1 MILAAWTLALAV
13 ATPAPRAEDCA
24 LTDHRCKG
32 ARSERRAATAPTP
45 DQRALYLL
53 SAHRSYLF
61 LFEKTGDLHDLCTA
75 RRAFDASL
83 AVAGQSAEQR
93 ASTEELRAELV
104 AHERR
109 YRPRCTHPRPRRAD
123 KRDAPRVAA
132 RATPARPDLPPADP
146 PPPRTDLRPAGPTA
160 QNASS
165 PAPTVPAPSLAARPP
180 LPANRPPPARVDD
193 PRTGRGLLIAGGV
206 TLGVGV
212 AFTVAAAVLGHRMS
226 ETRRTYYALYDAL
239 PPLARPEEE
248 ARGEALLADYRALLN
263 PTIALAISGGA
274 AVVVAAVLTGV
285 GGRRMTR
292 TTSRATVALL
302 PGGLAFRARF

>member
-13 ATPAPRAEDCA
+13 ATPAPQAEDCA

-61 LFEKTGDLHDLCTA
+61 LFEKTGDLLDLCTA

-132 RATPARPDLPPADP
+132 RATPTRPDLPPADL
-146 PPPRTDLRPAGPTA
+146 PPPRTDLRPAGPAA
-160 QNASS
+160 QNASP

-180 LPANRPPPARVDD
+180 LPANRPPRIDD

-206 TLGVGV
+206 TFGVGV
-212 AFTVAAAVLGHRMS
+212 AFTIAVAVLGQRMN
-226 ETRRTYYALYDAL
+226 EARRTYYTLHDAS
-239 PPLARPEEE
+239 PMLASKEQQEI
-248 ARGEALLADYRALLN
+248 ARTLLDDYTAKIY
-263 PTIALAISGGA
+263 PTIGLAVASGATVITG
-274 AVVVAAVLTGV
+274 AVLLSV
-285 GGRRMTR
+285 GGRRMARMGSQT
-292 TTSRATVALL
+292 ALL
-302 PGGLAFRARF
+302 PFPGGLAFRARF